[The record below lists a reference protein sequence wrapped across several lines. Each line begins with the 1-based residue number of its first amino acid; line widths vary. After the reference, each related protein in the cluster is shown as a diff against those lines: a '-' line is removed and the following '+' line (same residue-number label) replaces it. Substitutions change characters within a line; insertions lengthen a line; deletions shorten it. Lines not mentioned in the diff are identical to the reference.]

1 MTKKIVCY
9 TIVYSLE
16 VIYIIYIFS
25 SNITLQ
31 EVFSMITFNSSVY
44 KKFLI
49 ELINPKLIVFY
60 LLVNIFT
67 LLFTIDNLTSSA
79 SMYSMILYRNKKS
92 GFFLLRIKH
101 IFSVLLLNSAIH
113 FISFFSTLFFWGYI
127 YGLSSGINIVTFTIL
142 FFKYFTILFIFLIYY
157 DYFKLKSNNIFILP
171 VSTFLLL
178 SVLIVDLLLNFG
190 LIRISD
196 SIIENLLYLLCD
208 LTILGI
214 SMTILNLRF
223 KKRDE
228 FY

>member
-16 VIYIIYIFS
+16 VIYVIYIFS
-25 SNITLQ
+25 SNIALQ
-31 EVFSMITFNSSVY
+31 EVFSLIAFNSSVY

-49 ELINPKLIVFY
+49 ELVNPKFIVFY
-60 LLVNIFT
+60 LLVNIIT

-101 IFSVLLLNSAIH
+101 IFSVLLLNSVIQ

-127 YGLSSGINIVTFTIL
+127 YNLSLDVNIITFTIL

-190 LIRISD
+190 LISISD
-196 SIIENLLYLLCD
+196 SIIENLLYLLGD

>member
-31 EVFSMITFNSSVY
+31 EVFSIITFNSSVY

-79 SMYSMILYRNKKS
+79 SMYSMILYRNKKYRIFFTKDKTY
-92 GFFLLRIKH
+92 FFL
-101 IFSVLLLNSAIH
+101 
-113 FISFFSTLFFWGYI
+113 
-127 YGLSSGINIVTFTIL
+127 
-142 FFKYFTILFIFLIYY
+142 YFY
-157 DYFKLKSNNIFILP
+157 
-171 VSTFLLL
+171 
-178 SVLIVDLLLNFG
+178 
-190 LIRISD
+190 
-196 SIIENLLYLLCD
+196 
-208 LTILGI
+208 
-214 SMTILNLRF
+214 
-223 KKRDE
+223 
-228 FY
+228 

>member
-1 MTKKIVCY
+1 MTKKIVGY

-16 VIYIIYIFS
+16 VIYVIYIFS
-25 SNITLQ
+25 SNIALQ
-31 EVFSMITFNSSVY
+31 EVFSLIAFNSSVY

-49 ELINPKLIVFY
+49 ELVNPKFIVFY

-101 IFSVLLLNSAIH
+101 IFSVLLLNSAIQ

-127 YGLSSGINIVTFTIL
+127 YGLASDVNIITFTIL